1 MINNLTVTE
10 PKIFFKYATGAF
22 KHYLSKIFVLSA
34 KELSEIGQ
42 IFTVNFRQDGKD
54 YIFMASV
61 CMEDL
66 VIKDEFNANVN
77 GLSYKFKQELV
88 YDRNIIPLFF
98 EEEGNFYCF
107 NLARE
112 IRIFEVEEVNEEEN
126 SLFSS
131 LVNNYKDILKKI
143 TKGHKDY
150 EGLITSKSCV
160 SLKTTRFINYKQ
172 YSLLKNVIELEEK
185 LESEYEKFNEQALLK

>member
-1 MINNLTVTE
+1 MINNLTVND

-22 KHYLSKIFVLSA
+22 KHYLSKIFVLTE
-34 KELSEIGQ
+34 KDLSEIGQ

-54 YIFMASV
+54 YIFMVSV

-66 VIKDEFNANVN
+66 NITHEFDANVN
-77 GLSYKFKQELV
+77 GVNFKFKKELA

-98 EEEGNFYCF
+98 EEEGSHYCF

-112 IRIFEVEEVNEEEN
+112 IRIFEVEETNIEE
-126 SLFSS
+126 SSIFAS
-131 LVNNYKDILKKI
+131 LVNNYKGILQKI
-143 TKGHKDY
+143 AKGHKNY

-160 SLKTTRFINYKQ
+160 SLKTTKFSNYKQ
-172 YSLLKNVIELEEK
+172 YSLLNNVINLEGK
-185 LESEYEKFNEQALLK
+185 LELKYDRFNQKALLK